1 MQEGRTEIFEKL
13 ARDGF
18 VIFAGTG
25 VTSATGIPSWVSL
38 LRELQRKL
46 GEQVYNDEITED
58 ESDVFPVIAQKLYD
72 KFVEIEG
79 DEGKGKQAYLKA
91 VRECLETSDWDYG
104 PAQLS
109 IINVCKKIITTNF
122 DSTFDDAISDY
133 YRFRGEKR
141 GNFDVQALPKLKY
154 MELFKRDHSLIYV
167 HGRTAENIVFKKEDY
182 ERYYSIDPG
191 KSKSSR
197 TLRDFYKFL
206 YQDHH
211 IIFIGFSF
219 KDVFVK
225 KLLQNIYKEVVAD
238 EKANRQFSS
247 SEHSRLDDVDHY
259 AFMHDE
265 YCAKIT
271 ELRRKYPEGS
281 QEYKREKNRLE
292 SYREKFRILC
302 SELADIKI
310 TVLKYKNHKEYRS
323 WLNTID
329 DEIIKSQEH
338 KKVDSPMST
347 WSPEDG

>member
-1 MQEGRTEIFEKL
+1 MQESKTEIFAKL
-13 ARDGF
+13 ASEGF
-18 VIFAGTG
+18 VVFAGTG

-38 LRELQRKL
+38 LKELQGKIREK
-46 GEQVYNDEITED
+46 VYTNDITDD

-72 KFVEIEG
+72 KFIEIAG
-79 DEGKGKQAYLKA
+79 DEAKGKQAYLKA
-91 VRECLETSDWDYG
+91 VRGCLETSDWDYG

-109 IINVCKKIITTNF
+109 ILNVCKKIITTNF

-133 YRFRGEKR
+133 YRFRREKR
-141 GNFDVQALPKLKY
+141 PDFDVQALPKLKY
-154 MELFKRDHSLIYV
+154 MELLKREHSLVYV

-191 KSKSSR
+191 KSKGSK

-211 IIFIGFSF
+211 ILFIGFSF
-219 KDVFVK
+219 KDVYVK
-225 KLLQNIYKEVVAD
+225 KLLEYIYKEVVAD
-238 EKANRQFSS
+238 EEANRQFSS
-247 SEHSRLDDVDHY
+247 SARSRLDDIEHY

-265 YCAKIT
+265 YRAKIT

-281 QEYKREKNRLE
+281 KEYEKERGRIE
-292 SYREKFRILC
+292 SDRNKFKKLC

-310 TVLKYKNHKEYRS
+310 TVLKYKHHKEYRS
-323 WLNTID
+323 WLNAIH
-329 DEIIKSQEH
+329 DEIIKPEKE
-338 KKVDSPMST
+338 KKVNSPMST